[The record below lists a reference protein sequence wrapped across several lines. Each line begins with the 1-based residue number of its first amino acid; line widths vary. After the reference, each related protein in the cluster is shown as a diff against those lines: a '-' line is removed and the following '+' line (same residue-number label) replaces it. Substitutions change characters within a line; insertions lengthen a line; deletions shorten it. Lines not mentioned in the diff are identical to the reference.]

1 MMSEKLRL
9 VGRHIDR
16 NRAVTLASFA
26 RQTEVK
32 RGLHIFVLPFPANHI
47 ALSHLP
53 EQMRA
58 AASGMLFLPSHAEAG
73 AHDAALILAALAHTY
88 TAQRRF
94 R

>member
-1 MMSEKLRL
+1 MSEKLRL

-32 RGLHIFVLPFPANHI
+32 RGLHIFVLPFPSNHI

-53 EQMRA
+53 EQMRPPA
-58 AASGMLFLPSHAEAG
+58 GGMLFFAG
-73 AHDAALILAALAHTY
+73 NAKAGTHDAAVILAALAHTY